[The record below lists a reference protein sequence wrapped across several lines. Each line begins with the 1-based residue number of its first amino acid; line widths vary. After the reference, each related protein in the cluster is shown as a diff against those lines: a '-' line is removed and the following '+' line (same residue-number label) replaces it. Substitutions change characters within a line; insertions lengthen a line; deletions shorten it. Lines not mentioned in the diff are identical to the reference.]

1 MKTAPVAPQI
11 LEQLRHIST
20 ATLTTQLFKLGFRNT
35 FLSGVRPL
43 NPALRMAGEAVT
55 VRFVPAREDLATFD
69 AIGQPGYPQR
79 KAIDEIEP
87 GQVLVLDC
95 RNIDSSAAG
104 GEILMSRL
112 KARGA
117 AGAVT
122 DGAMRDYVS
131 IQKLG
136 FPVFAKNMAATAHVH
151 KHWAVD
157 VNVPVGCAEVLIM
170 PGDIMVGDDEGVVC
184 IPRHVVEKVAQSGL
198 EMEVL
203 EAFVLEKVQA
213 GAPLAGTYPPSET
226 MRAEYEAWKKK
237 R

>member
-55 VRFVPAREDLATFD
+55 VRFVPAREDLATFE

-79 KAIDEIEP
+79 KAIDELEP

-213 GAPLAGTYPPSET
+213 GAPLAGTYPPSDT